1 MVEEETGDRPGGLS
15 LNEIDARRSNEDRN
29 REGKS
34 GSTLY
39 ELAYQKE
46 DSVSTVAGKVTEVG
60 RLQTTK
66 HIDLGTLSEEGYTH
80 YAIFRLEDRS
90 TSTIVQDK
98 TGDTFKIFS
107 LGRNNIRVS
116 HPVRITVAEG

>member
-1 MVEEETGDRPGGLS
+1 MVKEDTNNQAGGLS
-15 LNEIDARRSNEDRN
+15 LNDIDARRSQEDRN

-46 DSVSTVAGKVTEVG
+46 DTVSTVAGKVTEVG
-60 RLQTTK
+60 ELQNTK
-66 HIDLGTLSEEGYTH
+66 HIDLESLSEEGYTY

-90 TSTIVQDK
+90 TSTIIQDQ

-116 HPVRITVAEG
+116 HPVRITVAEV